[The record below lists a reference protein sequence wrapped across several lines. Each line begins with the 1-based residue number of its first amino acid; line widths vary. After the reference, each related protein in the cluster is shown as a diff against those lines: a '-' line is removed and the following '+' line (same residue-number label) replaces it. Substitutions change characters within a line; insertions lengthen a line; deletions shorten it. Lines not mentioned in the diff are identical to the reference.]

1 MKLNNKEYTDILK
14 FYKIDAVKMTRKAI
28 KEKAEHLLATK
39 LCKCIKSVKRQN
51 RSTTQEQRAKQE
63 QRVKQEQ
70 RAIAICTNS
79 VIKRKGL
86 KTFRFRCKKGAKLL
100 PKKGSRKLV
109 VITSKNANIK

>member
-51 RSTTQEQRAKQE
+51 RSAMQG